1 MSSAPLLGR
10 DLAALYGSGDGRHDN
25 LDLRTHERVRR
36 GERLADLA
44 TVQDIDNAVQAVV
57 HRIKTLRGELQP
69 LGHADYGSRH
79 HELIGQPNSE
89 NNRNLVK
96 LYVLQ
101 ALAQEPRIAKVH
113 KAEVR
118 VARQGAPDRV
128 DIVLTLS
135 FIAAQVPA
143 NLVIPFSFAGA
154 A

>member
-25 LDLRTHERVRR
+25 LDLGTHERVRR

-57 HRIKTLRGELQP
+57 HG
-69 LGHADYGSRH
+69 G
-79 HELIGQPNSE
+79 
-89 NNRNLVK
+89 
-96 LYVLQ
+96 
-101 ALAQEPRIAKVH
+101 
-113 KAEVR
+113 
-118 VARQGAPDRV
+118 PDRV

-135 FIAAQVPA
+135 FIAAQLPA